1 MIRLEIPAREGRLLR
16 GLLFEPDLPD
26 KDGKYPLVIFSHGLG
41 ASFKDLQHH
50 GQGIAEGGIACLF
63 FDFYGGG
70 ALSESGGSM
79 EDMSVLTEKED
90 LLAVL
95 NYVLSL
101 PRADASRIFLMGES
115 QGGLISAMCAAE
127 RPSLI
132 RGLLLWYPAFSIP
145 DACRH
150 LLSAG
155 SVPQELFGFPLG
167 ERYFKDASSMDIGK
181 VCRAYSGPVFLI
193 HGEKDLLV
201 PFSWSEKA
209 ARLYTG
215 STLEKVPG
223 AGHDFEGAGS
233 VHAREASLMFMKR
246 CLCGL

>member
-1 MIRLEIPAREGRLLR
+1 MIRLEIPAGMGRLLR
-16 GLLFEPDLPD
+16 CLLFEPDLPD
-26 KDGKYPLVIFSHGLG
+26 KGGKYHLVIFSHGLG

-95 NYVLSL
+95 NYVHSL

-115 QGGLISAMCAAE
+115 QGGLVSAMCAAE
-127 RPSLI
+127 APSLI
-132 RGLLLWYPAFSIP
+132 RALLLWYPAFSIP
-145 DACRH
+145 ETCRD
-150 LLSAG
+150 LLLERT
-155 SVPQELFGFPLG
+155 VPRDLFGFPLG
-167 ERYFKDASSMDIGK
+167 EKYFKDAASLDIGK